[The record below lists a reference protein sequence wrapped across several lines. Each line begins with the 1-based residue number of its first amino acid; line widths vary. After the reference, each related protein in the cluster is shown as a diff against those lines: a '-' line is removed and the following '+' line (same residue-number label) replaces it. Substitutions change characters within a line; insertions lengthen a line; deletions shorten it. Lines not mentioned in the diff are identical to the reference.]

1 VSEPGAL
8 SGAPA
13 MPPARQELQDQVMRA
28 VRRRFALAAH
38 AFVTRVYELAVSQCG
53 ASDAALRD
61 YVMKLSLDD
70 LYLATACLGGEE
82 AAWREL
88 SGLHFEFMRG
98 FARRFV
104 SGQAARDVADE
115 VISELW
121 SRRKLEQYGGRS
133 TLRTWLGTVVAHA
146 ALNSRHALQRTVSLH
161 ADNIRSA
168 ERSIPTTD
176 RSQPA
181 DDQAALL
188 LRELLTEAVA
198 GLATEERLLL
208 RLYYEQGMTLD
219 ELSRMLGISGAA
231 ISRRLK
237 GAREEVRA
245 RVESGAR
252 TRTGES
258 ADALRAGLDLSRIEL
273 DLDKL
278 LRADLSKPDAQEL

>member
-1 VSEPGAL
+1 MS
-8 SGAPA
+8 
-13 MPPARQELQDQVMRA
+13 PARQELQELVMRA
-28 VRRRFALAAH
+28 VRRRFVLAAQ
-38 AFVTRVYELAVSQCG
+38 AFVARVCELALPQCG

-115 VISELW
+115 VIAELW

-146 ALNSRHALQRTVSLH
+146 ALNSRHALQRTVSLQ
-161 ADNIRSA
+161 ADSIRTP
-168 ERSIPTTD
+168 ERSVPTD

-181 DDQAALL
+181 DDQAAML

-219 ELSRMLGISGAA
+219 ELSRTLGVSGAA

-237 GAREEVRA
+237 GAREELRA
-245 RVESGAR
+245 RIESGAR

-278 LRADLSKPDAQEL
+278 LAADLSKPDAQEL

>member
-1 VSEPGAL
+1 MSEPNAL
-8 SGAPA
+8 SGATAIPA
-13 MPPARQELQDQVMRA
+13 ARQELQDLIMRA

-38 AFVTRVYELAVSQCG
+38 AFVARVCELAVSQCG

-61 YVMKLSLDD
+61 YIMKLSLDD
-70 LYLATACLGGEE
+70 LYLATACLGGDE

-88 SGLHFEFMRG
+88 SGLHFEFMRA

-115 VISELW
+115 VIAELW
-121 SRRKLEQYGGRS
+121 SRKKLEQYGGRS

-146 ALNSRHALQRTVSLH
+146 ALNSRQALQRTVSLQ
-161 ADNIRSA
+161 ADHFRSP
-168 ERSIPTTD
+168 ERSVPTD
-176 RSQPA
+176 RTEPA
-181 DDQAALL
+181 NDQAATL

-208 RLYYEQGMTLD
+208 RLYYEQGMTLN
-219 ELSRMLGISGAA
+219 ELSLTLRVSGAA

-245 RVESGAR
+245 RIESGAR

-278 LRADLSKPDAQEL
+278 LGADLSKPDAQEL